1 MRCLNGVNRFWCWV
15 LPLLGWCAVLA
26 APVAQA
32 DGIEVKA
39 ADLRLVEDVYQ
50 LNADFDVNVPRA
62 LEDALQRGIT
72 LSFVVEFAL
81 KLPRWY
87 WFDEEIAGVKQTT
100 KLSFNALTRQ
110 YLVQAN
116 SAHKYFNTLSE
127 AKGELKS
134 IRDWQVIDRALVKKK
149 ASYLASLRMRLDTGQ
164 LPKPVQIDV
173 LGSREWNLASDWYTW
188 VLNT

>member
-1 MRCLNGVNRFWCWV
+1 MHYCNGSK
-15 LPLLGWCAVLA
+15 LA
-26 APVAQA
+26 AAFWALVAICATLATPVARA
-32 DGIEVKA
+32 EGIEVKA

-134 IRDWQVIDRALVKKK
+134 IRDWQVVDRALVKKK
-149 ASYLASLRMRLDTGQ
+149 ASYLASLRMRLDTAQ

-173 LGSREWNLASDWYTW
+173 IGSREWNLASDWYTW